1 MLASCV
7 LSVAVNGFSSSPK
20 LYKCLKS
27 FKKGHRFDCSN
38 GNGNSIHEQICCK
51 FFKSK
56 RRQGRRAKLLQKVPD
71 LNFRQDFDDAY
82 NHEPEAEVLPPA
94 VVNKRIKYNFAKSK
108 KTVQIPQYDAYNQ
121 EPEAEVSEL
130 SNEIEQQ
137 PNEARQFSETEG
149 AQRRGIV
156 LDDSA
161 SELKK
166 AFDRK
171 KQKQSVNRIGAAS
184 FFAHHDHMLSGNG
197 KGYNRDL
204 CATLLVPCRFV
215 TDHPCCNYEMPMD
228 LVARSRALDG
238 SADLK
243 WRPVSLGG
251 PRTAGQGRSLFRNK
265 KMLPPAVVN
274 KRIKYNFAKSK
285 KTVQIPQY
293 HYDGGPEMTS
303 TIVGLCWRLHYIQ
316 CPPTGGGGSDGSSA
330 AVGGTKSNPVWVI
343 AQKVKK
349 IHPCCQILSRPSQ
362 GSSPLASRV
371 SRWLHHNPALV

>member
-1 MLASCV
+1 MSQHTYRLASCV
-7 LSVAVNGFSSSPK
+7 LSVAVNGFSASPK

-56 RRQGRRAKLLQKVPD
+56 RRQGRRAKVLQKVPD
-71 LNFRQDFDDAY
+71 LNFRQDFDDDY
-82 NHEPEAEVLPPA
+82 NHEPE
-94 VVNKRIKYNFAKSK
+94 
-108 KTVQIPQYDAYNQ
+108 T
-121 EPEAEVSEL
+121 EVSEL
-130 SNEIEQQ
+130 SNDIEQQ

-161 SELKK
+161 NELKK
-166 AFDRK
+166 AFDKK
-171 KQKQSVNRIGAAS
+171 KQKQSSVNRIGTAS
-184 FFAHHDHMLSGNG
+184 FFAQHDHMLSGSG

-204 CATLLVPCRFV
+204 CATLRVPCRFV

-316 CPPTGGGGSDGSSA
+316 CPPTGGGGADGSSA
-330 AVGGTKSNPVWVI
+330 AVGGTKNNSVWVNP
-343 AQKVKK
+343 QKVKK
-349 IHPCCQILSRPSQ
+349 VHPCCQILRRPSQ

-371 SRWLHHNPALV
+371 SRWLHHNPTLV